1 MQSSSHFMLQ
11 WGSGHGFPLQLL
23 ATTVSQ
29 TLQRPNAA
37 MKLSL

>member
-1 MQSSSHFMLQ
+1 MQSSSPFMLQ

-23 ATTVSQ
+23 ATVSQ

>member
-1 MQSSSHFMLQ
+1 MQSSSPFM
-11 WGSGHGFPLQLL
+11 LQLL

-37 MKLSL
+37 MKLSMNFHHFKI